1 MTANRA
7 RGILGMAITWGV
19 GLAGLATTLL
29 VGGVMLGA
37 VPGSIFGIRE
47 LVAVAARAFVVGG
60 GAGALFALVVA
71 RQSRARDFDALRLRS
86 FGAWGFTAAAGAAA
100 VLAIGMPGSL
110 PAAILIPSI
119 LLAGTLG
126 AGAAAAMLLVARR
139 GVKQVRG
146 WREDTHSSFLPPGS

>member
-1 MTANRA
+1 MAARA

-19 GLAGLATTLL
+19 GLAGFATTLL
-29 VGGVMLGA
+29 VGGVMLGV

-47 LVAVAARAFVVGG
+47 LVAVAARAFIVGG

-71 RQSRARDFDALRLRS
+71 RRARADNFDTLRLRS

-100 VLAIGMPGSL
+100 MLAIGMPGSL
-110 PAAILIPSI
+110 PATILIPSI

-126 AGAAAAMLLVARR
+126 AGAAAGMLVIARR
-139 GVKQVRG
+139 GVKQVRE
-146 WREDTHSSFLPPGS
+146 WREDSNTYLPP